1 MSWVKVL
8 LLFGL
13 PGLAVGGENAPA
25 IDAGKQQCESQT
37 PGGDSLDI
45 KCSLEPN
52 GSIQRFRFK
61 AHFSGGHDDTRA
73 WMEATIDERPL
84 PCEEGSKTQLEGEE
98 GEVSLE
104 CRFSLTEKSGTKRL
118 AVKVRWSHAQYTSFA
133 LDNI

>member
-1 MSWVKVL
+1 MSWLKVL

-13 PGLAVGGENAPA
+13 PGLAVGDVNVRA
-25 IDAGKQQCESQT
+25 IDAGKQQCESRA

-45 KCSLEPN
+45 RCSLEPT
-52 GSIQRFRFK
+52 GSLQRFRFK

-73 WMEATIDERPL
+73 WMEATLDERPL
-84 PCEEGSKTQLEGEE
+84 SCEEGSKTLLEGEE

-104 CRFSLTEKSGTKRL
+104 CSFSLTEKIGTKRL

-133 LDNI
+133 LDSI